1 MSKLAAALAAPKKI
15 VRGPECAVKQILA
28 RVDDVDRKALENAL
42 RLDSG
47 ITGQQIADALT
58 DEGYPVKAHTLQ
70 RHRNGRCYCAV

>member
-47 ITGQQIADALT
+47 ITGEQIASALR
-58 DEGYPVKAHTLQ
+58 DENFNVKGHTVQ
-70 RHRNGRCYCAV
+70 RHRNGKCDCG